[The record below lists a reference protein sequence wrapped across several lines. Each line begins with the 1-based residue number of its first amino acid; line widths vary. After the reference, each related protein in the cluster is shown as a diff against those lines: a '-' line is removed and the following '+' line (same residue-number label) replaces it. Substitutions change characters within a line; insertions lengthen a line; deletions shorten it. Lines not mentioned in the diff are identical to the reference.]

1 MTLFSGMQTFLAVMV
16 QTVFSVGMML
26 FNKMAVREFPL
37 ECTLVAVQMSC
48 AVLVMLSCGW
58 SSLRVGSLRDLM
70 RWSLVAPFFAGTLL
84 TNILALKYSSMT
96 MVIVF
101 RALSP
106 LLSLAFEPLYP
117 APVRLSP
124 YSMGSIMIMFA
135 GTATYTMSVPSTE
148 IKDGIHWVLLNILF
162 AVGDRLLQRLML
174 TSQQDPVD
182 LSMTA
187 AALLNSLFG
196 QIPVLIVMGYQRE
209 FLEIPGAVA
218 SLTATGHVWVAL
230 SCAVGIGMGYVSIWS
245 QSHISATSFLVLMNA
260 NKFIII
266 FLEAFCLSATPPTP
280 VQTASA
286 CVAVLGGICYSNSRP
301 SGVART
307 GKAAGEKQSLVQR
320 QPQPAV

>member
-1 MTLFSGMQTFLAVMV
+1 MTLFPNMQTTLAVMC
-16 QTVFSVGMML
+16 QTVCSVGMML
-26 FNKMAVREFPL
+26 FNKMAVREFPV
-37 ECTLVAVQMSC
+37 ECTLVAMQMSC
-48 AVLVMLSCGW
+48 TVLVMLSCCW

-84 TNILALKYSSMT
+84 TNILSLKYSSMT

-106 LLSLAFEPLYP
+106 LLSLACEQLYP
-117 APVRLSP
+117 EPVRLSP
-124 YSMGSIMIMFA
+124 YSVGAILVMFA
-135 GTATYTMSVPSTE
+135 GASTYTMSLPSTE
-148 IKDGIHWVLLNILF
+148 FKDGIHWVLLNILF

-174 TSQQDPVD
+174 ARQQDPVD
-182 LSMTA
+182 ISMTA

-196 QIPVLIVMGYQRE
+196 QIPVLIVMYYQRE

-218 SLTATGHVWVAL
+218 SLTVTGRVWVAL
-230 SCAVGIGMGYVSIWS
+230 SCTVSVGMGYVSIWA
-245 QSHISATSFLVLMNA
+245 QSRITATSFLVLMNA

-266 FLEAFCLSATPPTP
+266 FLEAFCLSTTSLTP
-280 VQTASA
+280 VQIASA

-301 SGVART
+301 GGAAR
-307 GKAAGEKQSLVQR
+307 GKAAGESQPLVQK